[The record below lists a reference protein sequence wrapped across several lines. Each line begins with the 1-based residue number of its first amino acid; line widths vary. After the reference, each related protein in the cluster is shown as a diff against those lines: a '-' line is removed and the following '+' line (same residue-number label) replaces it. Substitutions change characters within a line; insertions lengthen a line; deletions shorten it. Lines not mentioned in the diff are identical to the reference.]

1 MADWFALN
9 QKKVAL
15 AGLTKSL
22 MVSSWAIVVDVTWKS
37 QFATV
42 RFGSSNPE
50 YINPAILN

>member
-42 RFGSSNPE
+42 RFGSVNPE